1 MKYDG
6 RTCQSHENITASP
19 ITILLPHSAV
29 ALSTEK
35 LNPTVLAIIAIK
47 LFKLQMSYR
56 VNADRNAT
64 GVPRSHKPICYQYN
78 RYFTTYRA
86 LISPIS
92 SILLNTRPHGVQRDS
107 PSVIFRGYCGS
118 SDKWQKSL

>member
-35 LNPTVLAIIAIK
+35 LNPTVLAIIASTVI
-47 LFKLQMSYR
+47 
-56 VNADRNAT
+56 
-64 GVPRSHKPICYQYN
+64 I
-78 RYFTTYRA
+78 
-86 LISPIS
+86 
-92 SILLNTRPHGVQRDS
+92 RPVDAHHRGRRQTFGVQRRLS
-107 PSVIFRGYCGS
+107 EEKNNYTGTVRG
-118 SDKWQKSL
+118 K